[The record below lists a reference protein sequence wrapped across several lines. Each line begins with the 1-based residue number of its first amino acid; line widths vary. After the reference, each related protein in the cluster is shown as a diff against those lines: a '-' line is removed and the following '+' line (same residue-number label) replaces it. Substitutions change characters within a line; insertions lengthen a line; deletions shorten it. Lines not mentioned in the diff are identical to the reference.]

1 MSFLL
6 FDAGGLLKNIKLTSK
21 DIIFTH
27 VVVSVNFQ
35 VSSSVCNGDGETI
48 LYLDKNLRVEGV

>member
-6 FDAGGLLKNIKLTSK
+6 FDAGGLLKNIKRHNFHTN
-21 DIIFTH
+21 
-27 VVVSVNFQ
+27 VVFSVNFQ
-35 VSSSVCNGDGETI
+35 VSSSVCNGDGEII